1 MAAVRQTWREPLIPS
16 FVPNDTTWLMMR
28 DSALLPIVPEL
39 LVKNYGSSGLSVG
52 KKEALIKQRGLFS

>member
-1 MAAVRQTWREPLIPS
+1 
-16 FVPNDTTWLMMR
+16 MMR